1 MGMFLGV
8 GQEQGT
14 LRMSPQIPEAQSF
27 RLEWRRGNPR
37 GGTHKDLS
45 HAAMPR
51 RAARPDEVRELQEG
65 GFWVANLRI

>member
-14 LRMSPQIPEAQSF
+14 LRMSPQIGPKLPAGVEEGKS
-27 RLEWRRGNPR
+27 LR

-45 HAAMPR
+45 LAALPR
-51 RAARPDEVRELQEG
+51 RAARPDAVRELQEG
-65 GFWVANLRI
+65 GFWVVNLRI